1 VGLEYQ
7 TTPKFMVYGYYGYVY
22 IGRNFSLTGCGAG
35 GASPCGYG
43 FPGSSNSNN
52 RSVQEPTIGFIPTF
66 WRNPNYG
73 ALSLITQFS
82 YLSRA
87 PWFIAPNAPRNAH
100 LGMAY
105 IDLRYTLP

>member
-1 VGLEYQ
+1 MNTRPPPSSWSTAITATSTLGETILLRDAA
-7 TTPKFMVYGYYGYVY
+7 P
-22 IGRNFSLTGCGAG
+22 AG
-35 GASPCGYG
+35 KSFCGYG
-43 FPGSSNSNN
+43 FTGSSNSNDRN
-52 RSVQEPTIGFIPTF
+52 VQEPTIGFIPTF

-87 PWFIAPNAPRNAH
+87 PWVVAKGAPKNAH